1 MKCSW
6 RDKISKEMR
15 QLVEMLRKGRRI
27 KGKIVKELNKYERN
41 LILHHLS
48 ILAASCRNLR
58 ESRLVFMCKIPKSD
72 DNSLLWKS
80 F

>member
-58 ESRLVFMCKIPKSD
+58 ESRLVFMYKIPKSD